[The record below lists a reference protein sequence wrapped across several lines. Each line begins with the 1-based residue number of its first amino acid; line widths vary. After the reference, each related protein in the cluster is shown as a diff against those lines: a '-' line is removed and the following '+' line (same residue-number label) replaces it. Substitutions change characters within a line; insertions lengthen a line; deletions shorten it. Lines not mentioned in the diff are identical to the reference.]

1 MLSARGIG
9 GTGVGVCISIDP
21 HDSAHH
27 HNFTCDN
34 EVQSIPGI
42 LESKLWSHI
51 HWESVQ
57 HQDEPEYVWVP
68 HMCFGCWLFLSSQL
82 QVSKLHRSWSFYA
95 LAAFGSP

>member
-9 GTGVGVCISIDP
+9 GTGFDVCISIDP

-57 HQDEPEYVWVP
+57 HQKNRNMYGY
-68 HMCFGCWLFLSSQL
+68 MCFGCWLFLSSQL
-82 QVSKLHRSWSFYA
+82 QVSKLHRSWSFPA

>member
-1 MLSARGIG
+1 MLSARRIG
-9 GTGVGVCISIDP
+9 GTGFGVCISIDP

-57 HQDEPEYVWVP
+57 HQDEPEYVWVYV
-68 HMCFGCWLFLSSQL
+68 FWLLA
-82 QVSKLHRSWSFYA
+82 VSFESIA
-95 LAAFGSP
+95 GI

>member
-9 GTGVGVCISIDP
+9 GTGFGVCISIDP
-21 HDSAHH
+21 HDSAHHH

-51 HWESVQ
+51 H
-57 HQDEPEYVWVP
+57 
-68 HMCFGCWLFLSSQL
+68 
-82 QVSKLHRSWSFYA
+82 
-95 LAAFGSP
+95 